1 MITLALICLVI
12 ALLAGAFGFTGLS
25 ASAIGLAKFLVL
37 LKIVSVLFL
46 LACIGFFAFHLFG
59 RRHAHP

>member
-1 MITLALICLVI
+1 MLTLALICLVI

-25 ASAIGLAKFLVL
+25 ASAMGLVKFLVL

-46 LACIGFFAFHLFG
+46 VACVGLLAFHLFG
-59 RRHAHP
+59 HARA